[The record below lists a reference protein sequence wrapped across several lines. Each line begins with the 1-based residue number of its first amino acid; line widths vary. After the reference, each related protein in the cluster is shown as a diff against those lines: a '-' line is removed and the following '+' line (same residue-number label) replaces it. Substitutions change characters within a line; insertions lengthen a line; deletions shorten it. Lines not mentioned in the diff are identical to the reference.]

1 MKYTSSW
8 LPPNKSANWSNL
20 TFPVEKDVLWKRSF
34 VPLTTQFPVT
44 MSETQRRFFPLATL
58 LFPVLDY
65 FSMQTSNL
73 AREKYGENF
82 APSFVP
88 SWTLKSCFELNPSRS
103 WRVKSLLRNDL
114 LKFVARCFLQVEE
127 KYSTIF
133 HRIIPPIFFISIASS
148 ICSIIDIVIFNWS
161 LKCCLWTLDIRV
173 RDNKIIRFFQILL
186 YIIILLYI

>member
-1 MKYTSSW
+1 MEQLNISGREGRPLKEIVRPSYDAISGNNVWNATPFLSTSHSVISRSR
-8 LPPNKSANWSNL
+8 LFFYANIEPSA
-20 TFPVEKDVLWKRSF
+20 R
-34 VPLTTQFPVT
+34 
-44 MSETQRRFFPLATL
+44 
-58 LFPVLDY
+58 
-65 FSMQTSNL
+65 
-73 AREKYGENF
+73 KYGENF

-133 HRIIPPIFFISIASS
+133 HRIIPPIFFISTASS